1 MKLIN
6 YFFEEEEME
15 LVGEYATLL
24 KVAAISLVVTLIAIV
39 L

>member
-6 YFFEEEEME
+6 YFFEEEELE

-24 KVAAISLVVTLIAIV
+24 KVAAVSLVVTLIAVI

>member
-6 YFFEEEEME
+6 YFFEEDEME
-15 LVGEYATLL
+15 LVESYATLL
-24 KVAAISLVVTLIAIV
+24 KVAAISMLITFVTIV